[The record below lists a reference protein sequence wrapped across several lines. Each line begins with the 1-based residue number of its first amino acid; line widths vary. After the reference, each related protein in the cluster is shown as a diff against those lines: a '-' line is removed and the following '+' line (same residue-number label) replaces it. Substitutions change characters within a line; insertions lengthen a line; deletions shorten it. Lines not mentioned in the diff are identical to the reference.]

1 MRMYSLKLHELQKK
15 TANCIKANAE
25 FGKIA
30 YLNSLIRIWIG
41 QNYKKYLFCIFR
53 IEKKSKNIISRYILD
68 FETQIFIVVPLY
80 CLNNRS
86 QVIKFMCFT

>member
-1 MRMYSLKLHELQKK
+1 MYSLKLHELQKK
-15 TANCIKANAE
+15 TANCIKADAE
-25 FGKIA
+25 YDKIA
-30 YLNSLIRIWIG
+30 YLNSLIRIGIG

-53 IEKKSKNIISRYILD
+53 IKKIHHWFILD

-86 QVIKFMCFT
+86 QVIKLMYLT